1 MVEAEELK
9 GFTVAEDAVHGAGEI
24 LLHIDKVACYTT
36 GQRRSLCSAIELTVS
51 FGNHLGNRVVV
62 FFPTG
67 KPVFHLDE
75 EHMDSAERAEQV
87 LDSPFAGDPALD
99 DRFRRVLDEQVEL
112 GDCSGK

>member
-24 LLHIDKVACYTT
+24 LLHIDKVARYTC
-36 GQRRSLCSAIELTVS
+36 QRRSLFWAIGLTIC

-62 FFPTG
+62 FFPAG

-75 EHMDSAERAEQV
+75 EHVDSAERA
-87 LDSPFAGDPALD
+87 
-99 DRFRRVLDEQVEL
+99 
-112 GDCSGK
+112 K